1 MFNLRYIFAIIYL
14 VLSSLLV
21 HPNSLATEIDKS
33 KSRIGFNQP
42 ISQKQQSDYVR
53 AKSQKSSL
61 KPLRRQ
67 ELQINSQLVAPET
80 DSEPP
85 EKISKRWSV
94 VGMFVTSVLF
104 LFVLLVL
111 FKKED
116 QQPKEKVSE
125 PVIIDGQDRSNLREN
140 ATSSSAIIKAEE
152 VVEEEII
159 PMIGMEMSEEFDYQ
173 PIKEEIASKSQVS
186 PAFSSEINPDE
197 TWHPNQPG
205 NEQTVD
211 SDIMGRLTILTSN
224 TTEIDVVFELIQ
236 DLQQQDRDL
245 RRKAI
250 WGLAQ
255 TNDFRGIEP
264 LVKIMP
270 QADSLEKGL
279 ILDAITQIASR
290 NFQTINRVL
299 LTSLEDESAEVRKR
313 AVRDLT
319 VLYKSMSF
327 VTVCLSKMTE
337 DSDREVQ
344 QTAKWA
350 LEQFN
355 QMSLPF
361 VSTEYGESSN
371 QNPTYRNGKPS
382 RY

>member
-197 TWHPNQPG
+197 TWQPNQPG

>member
-125 PVIIDGQDRSNLREN
+125 PVIIDSQDSSNLLEN
-140 ATSSSAIIKAEE
+140 ATGSSAIIKAEE

-173 PIKEEIASKSQVS
+173 PIKEEIASKSQAS

-197 TWHPNQPG
+197 TWHQNQLG
-205 NEQTVD
+205 DEQTVD

-224 TTEIDVVFELIQ
+224 TTEIDVVSELIQ

-279 ILDAITQIASR
+279 ILDTITQIASR